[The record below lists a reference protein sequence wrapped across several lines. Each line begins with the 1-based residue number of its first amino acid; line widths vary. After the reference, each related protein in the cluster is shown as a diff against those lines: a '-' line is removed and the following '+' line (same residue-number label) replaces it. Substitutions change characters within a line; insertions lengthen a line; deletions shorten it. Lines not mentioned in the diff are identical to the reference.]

1 MNNQRL
7 VLLPCMVIFIF
18 GASICLAHT
27 GRRLEVKT
35 ELDGG
40 MEKLYAQGYNS
51 SGTDD
56 GGGVTRSYTNVIH
69 DHWSNVFGAATS
81 GLPSFDV
88 LTAGN
93 LQGYS
98 LYAELVGV
106 TKWVDPPLVEMG
118 GMMMVPDG
126 TTPLLESLTTENLIV
141 SKGSQ
146 LVSNNALGTLT
157 LDNSISASG
166 EHLDLIYGIDLE
178 PANVL
183 YALEW
188 VLSTDA
194 PNIMASDSIY
204 AILSPDGAN
213 MAEKMHMESL
223 YLESYLG
230 NGPNGGGGMNMSPEP
245 SAGFLLCLG
254 FLAVAGLRRRR
265 GGSVVFCGRG
275 IG

>member
-1 MNNQRL
+1 MNNKWL
-7 VLLPCMVIFIF
+7 FLLSFTVIFIF
-18 GASICLAHT
+18 GPSIGFAHT

-40 MEKLYAQGYNS
+40 MEKLYAQGYSS

-56 GGGVTRSYTNVIH
+56 GSGVTRPYINVIH

-126 TTPLLESLTTENLIV
+126 TIPTLESLTTENLIV
-141 SKGSQ
+141 SKDSQ
-146 LVSNNALGTLT
+146 VVSNGALGTLT

-166 EHLDLIYGIDLE
+166 EHLDLIYVIDLE

-188 VLSTDA
+188 VLSTDS
-194 PNIMASDSIY
+194 PNIMASESIY

-213 MAEKMHMESL
+213 MIEKMHMESL

-230 NGPNGGGGMNMSPEP
+230 NGSGGGGGMNMSPEP

-254 FLAVAGLRRRR
+254 FLTVAALRRRR
-265 GGSVVFCGRG
+265 GGSVVFRGRG

>member
-1 MNNQRL
+1 MNNKWL
-7 VLLPCMVIFIF
+7 FLLSFTVIFIF
-18 GASICLAHT
+18 GPSIGFAHT

-40 MEKLYAQGYNS
+40 MEKLYAQGYSS

-56 GGGVTRSYTNVIH
+56 GSGVTRPYINVIH
-69 DHWSNVFGAATS
+69 DHWSNVFWAATS

-118 GMMMVPDG
+118 GMMMVPSG
-126 TTPLLESLTTENLIV
+126 TVPVLEPLTFDNLF
-141 SKGSQ
+141 
-146 LVSNNALGTLT
+146 VSNGTEMISNSALGTML
-157 LDNSISASG
+157 LDDSVSSSG

-178 PANVL
+178 PANAL
-183 YALEW
+183 YAVEW
-188 VLSTDA
+188 ILSTDA
-194 PNIMASDSIY
+194 PGVMASDSIY
-204 AILSPDGAN
+204 AILSPDGTN
-213 MAEKMHMESL
+213 MTEKMHAESL

-230 NGPNGGGGMNMSPEP
+230 NGSSGGGGMPMVPEP
-245 SAGFLLCLG
+245 SSLLLLCIG
-254 FLAVAGLRRRR
+254 TFAFGLIGRSRYR
-265 GGSVVFCGRG
+265 SVVFRDR
-275 IG
+275 

>member
-1 MNNQRL
+1 MNNKWL
-7 VLLPCMVIFIF
+7 FLLTCTAIFIF
-18 GASICLAHT
+18 GPSICFAHT

-126 TTPLLESLTTENLIV
+126 TIPTLESLTTENLIV
-141 SKGSQ
+141 SKNSQ
-146 LVSNNALGTLT
+146 VVSNGALGTLT

-166 EHLDLIYGIDLE
+166 EHLDLIYVIDLE

-194 PNIMASDSIY
+194 PNIMASESIY

-213 MAEKMHMESL
+213 MTEKMHAESL

-230 NGPNGGGGMNMSPEP
+230 NGAGGGGMPMVPEP
-245 SAGFLLCLG
+245 SSLLLLCIG
-254 FLAVAGLRRRR
+254 TFAFGLIGRSRYR
-265 GGSVVFCGRG
+265 SVVFRDR
-275 IG
+275 